1 MTRGFGESR
10 RGALQSG
17 PFDHGMITGR
27 TRFTQNGSSDPPSG
41 GEGAP
46 PRQRPPCPAT
56 GGGRK
61 EVGLL
66 PPLGARRTPHRRWQ
80 RRAARSVLLAVI
92 LMPLTVLSTGSLTA
106 QATPTASRLEEQL
119 DQLNRESDQ
128 LVEQYNQSNE
138 ALKRIRRSLE
148 GLRAQASGAEADVR
162 KLQAVLGARASAAY
176 VQGAGSAVAA
186 VLGSDDP
193 AAAIA
198 RVQVLEL
205 LAANDGD
212 LMDQLGVA
220 GKALGERQRD
230 LVAAERSQAAEVD
243 RLAAKKAEVER
254 AADKTRALLARM
266 RAADRPSTP
275 SRPSD
280 PVAPPPS
287 GGGGGGSGSAAAVVV
302 AYARAQVGKP
312 YCYGGSG
319 PGCFD
324 CSGLTLMA
332 WRQARVSLPHSSA
345 AQYNV
350 GRRISAGELQPGDL
364 IFYYSPI
371 SHVSV
376 YIGGGQRISATHTGD
391 YVRVQSLGSSIVG
404 YARPNG

>member
-1 MTRGFGESR
+1 VF
-10 RGALQSG
+10 L
-17 PFDHGMITGR
+17 
-27 TRFTQNGSSDPPSG
+27 
-41 GEGAP
+41 
-46 PRQRPPCPAT
+46 
-56 GGGRK
+56 
-61 EVGLL
+61 
-66 PPLGARRTPHRRWQ
+66 
-80 RRAARSVLLAVI
+80 AAI
-92 LMPLTVLSTGSLTA
+92 LVPLTVLSTGSNMTA
-106 QATPTASRLEEQL
+106 VATPASSARLEDQL
-119 DQLNRESDQ
+119 DRLNRESDQ

-138 ALKRIRRSLE
+138 ALKRIRRSLK

-212 LMDQLGVA
+212 LMDQLGLA
-220 GKALGERQRD
+220 GKVLAARKAD
-230 LVAAERSQAAEVD
+230 LVAAEKAQAAEVK
-243 RLAAKKAEVER
+243 RLEAKKAEVER
-254 AADKTRALLARM
+254 AADRTRALLSRM
-266 RAADRPSTP
+266 RAADRPRAP
-275 SRPSD
+275 ARPSN

-287 GGGGGGSGSAAAVVV
+287 GGGGDGSGSAAAAV

-312 YCYGGSG
+312 YCYGGAGSA
-319 PGCFD
+319 CFD
-324 CSGLTLMA
+324 CSGLTMMA
-332 WRQARVSLPHSSA
+332 WRQAGISLPHSSA

-371 SHVSV
+371 SHVSI

>member
-1 MTRGFGESR
+1 ML
-10 RGALQSG
+10 AA
-17 PFDHGMITGR
+17 I
-27 TRFTQNGSSDPPSG
+27 
-41 GEGAP
+41 
-46 PRQRPPCPAT
+46 
-56 GGGRK
+56 
-61 EVGLL
+61 LL
-66 PPLGARRTPHRRWQ
+66 P
-80 RRAARSVLLAVI
+80 
-92 LMPLTVLSTGSLTA
+92 LTLLSTGSNTTA
-106 QATPTASRLEEQL
+106 LATPASPARLEDQL
-119 DQLNRESDQ
+119 DQLNREADE

-138 ALKRIRRSLE
+138 SLRRIQRSLK
-148 GLRAQASGAEADVR
+148 GLRGQTDAAEEDLR
-162 KLQAVLGARASAAY
+162 KLRAVLGARASAAY

-198 RVQVLEL
+198 RVQVLDL
-205 LAANDGD
+205 LAAHDGD

-220 GKALGERQRD
+220 GKAFDERHGN
-230 LVAAERSQAAEVD
+230 LVAAEKAQAAEVD
-243 RLAAKKAEVER
+243 RLAAKKAEVQR

-266 RAADRPSTP
+266 RAADRPSAP
-275 SRPSD
+275 SAPSS

-287 GGGGGGSGSAAAVVV
+287 GGGGGSGSAAAVV

-324 CSGLTLMA
+324 CSGLTMMA
-332 WRQARVSLPHSSA
+332 WQQAGVSLPHSSA
-345 AQYNV
+345 SQYNV

>member
-1 MTRGFGESR
+1 
-10 RGALQSG
+10 
-17 PFDHGMITGR
+17 
-27 TRFTQNGSSDPPSG
+27 
-41 GEGAP
+41 
-46 PRQRPPCPAT
+46 
-56 GGGRK
+56 
-61 EVGLL
+61 
-66 PPLGARRTPHRRWQ
+66 
-80 RRAARSVLLAVI
+80 VLL
-92 LMPLTVLSTGSLTA
+92 PLTVLSAGSLTA
-106 QATPTASRLEEQL
+106 QATPTTSARLEDQL
-119 DQLNRESDQ
+119 DRLNRESDQ

-138 ALKRIRRSLE
+138 ALKRVQRSLKA
-148 GLRAQASGAEADVR
+148 LRAQASGAEADLR
-162 KLQAVLGARASAAY
+162 KLQATLGARASAAY

-198 RVQVLEL
+198 RVQVLDL
-205 LAANDGD
+205 LAAHDGD

-220 GKALGERQRD
+220 GQALAERQRN
-230 LVAAERSQAAEVD
+230 LVAAEKAQAAEVR
-243 RLAAKKAEVER
+243 RLGAKKAEVER
-254 AADKTRALLARM
+254 AADRTRAVLARM
-266 RAADRPSTP
+266 RAADQPQAP
-275 SRPSD
+275 SRPG

-287 GGGGGGSGSAAAVVV
+287 GGGAPSGSAAAAV

-312 YCYGGSG
+312 YCYGGEG

-324 CSGLTLMA
+324 CSGLTMMA
-332 WRQARVSLPHSSA
+332 WRQAGVSLPHSSS

-350 GRRISAGELQPGDL
+350 GRRISAGELRPGDL

-371 SHVSV
+371 SHVSI

>member
-1 MTRGFGESR
+1 M
-10 RGALQSG
+10 
-17 PFDHGMITGR
+17 
-27 TRFTQNGSSDPPSG
+27 
-41 GEGAP
+41 
-46 PRQRPPCPAT
+46 
-56 GGGRK
+56 
-61 EVGLL
+61 

-106 QATPTASRLEEQL
+106 QATPTASRLEDQL

-138 ALKRIRRSLE
+138 ALQRIRRSLK
-148 GLRAQASGAEADVR
+148 GLRAQASGAESDLR
-162 KLQAVLGARASAAY
+162 KLQRVLGARASAAY

-193 AAAIA
+193 NAAID
-198 RVQVLEL
+198 RVQVLDL
-205 LAANDGD
+205 LANHDGD
-212 LMDQLGVA
+212 LMDQLWVA
-220 GKALGERQRD
+220 GKALDARQGE
-230 LVAAERSQAAEVD
+230 LVAAEKAQAAEVD

-287 GGGGGGSGSAAAVVV
+287 GGGGGGASGSAAAVV

-319 PGCFD
+319 SACFD
-324 CSGLTLMA
+324 CSGLTMMA
-332 WRQARVSLPHSSA
+332 WRQAGVSLPHSSA
-345 AQYNV
+345 AQYSV
-350 GRRISAGELQPGDL
+350 GRRVSAGELQPGDL

-376 YIGGGQRISATHTGD
+376 YIGNGQRISATHTGD

-404 YARPNG
+404 FARPNG

>member
-1 MTRGFGESR
+1 
-10 RGALQSG
+10 
-17 PFDHGMITGR
+17 
-27 TRFTQNGSSDPPSG
+27 
-41 GEGAP
+41 
-46 PRQRPPCPAT
+46 
-56 GGGRK
+56 
-61 EVGLL
+61 
-66 PPLGARRTPHRRWQ
+66 
-80 RRAARSVLLAVI
+80 VLLAAI
-92 LMPLTVLSTGSLTA
+92 LVPLTVLSTGSNTTA
-106 QATPTASRLEEQL
+106 LASPTSSARLEDQL
-119 DQLNRESDQ
+119 DRLNREADQ

-138 ALKRIRRSLE
+138 VLKRIQRSLKT
-148 GLRAQASGAEADVR
+148 LRAQASGAEADVR

-198 RVQVLEL
+198 RVQVLDL
-205 LAANDGD
+205 LAAHDGD
-212 LMDQLGVA
+212 LMDRLGVA
-220 GKALGERQRD
+220 GKALDERQRD
-230 LVAAERSQAAEVD
+230 LVAAEKAQAAEVD

-266 RAADRPSTP
+266 RAADRPSVP
-275 SRPSD
+275 SRPSSS
-280 PVAPPPS
+280 PVAPPPPS
-287 GGGGGGSGSAAAVVV
+287 GGGGGGSGSAAAVV

-324 CSGLTLMA
+324 CSGLTMRA
-332 WRQARVSLPHSSA
+332 WQQAGVSLPHSSA

-350 GRRISAGELQPGDL
+350 GRRISSSELQPGDL

-376 YIGGGQRISATHTGD
+376 YIGNGQRISATHTGD

>member
-1 MTRGFGESR
+1 
-10 RGALQSG
+10 
-17 PFDHGMITGR
+17 
-27 TRFTQNGSSDPPSG
+27 
-41 GEGAP
+41 
-46 PRQRPPCPAT
+46 
-56 GGGRK
+56 
-61 EVGLL
+61 L
-66 PPLGARRTPHRRWQ
+66 PPLGARRTPHRRWP
-80 RRAARSVLLAVI
+80 RTAVRSVLLAAI
-92 LMPLTVLSTGSLTA
+92 LVPLTVLSTGSNTTA
-106 QATPTASRLEEQL
+106 QATPASSARLEDQL
-119 DQLNRESDQ
+119 DQLNREADQ

-138 ALKRIRRSLE
+138 ALKRIRRSLK
-148 GLRAQASGAEADVR
+148 GLRAQASGAQADVR

-230 LVAAERSQAAEVD
+230 LVAAEKSQAAEVD

-254 AADKTRALLARM
+254 AADRTRTLLARM
-266 RAADRPSTP
+266 RAANRASVP
-275 SRPSD
+275 SRPSA

-287 GGGGGGSGSAAAVVV
+287 SGGGGGGGAAAVV

-324 CSGLTLMA
+324 CSGLTMRA
-332 WRQARVSLPHSSA
+332 WQQAGVSLPHSSA

-350 GRRISAGELQPGDL
+350 GRRISASELQPGDL

-376 YIGGGQRISATHTGD
+376 YIGNGQRISATHTGD

-404 YARPNG
+404 FARPNG

>member
-1 MTRGFGESR
+1 
-10 RGALQSG
+10 
-17 PFDHGMITGR
+17 
-27 TRFTQNGSSDPPSG
+27 
-41 GEGAP
+41 
-46 PRQRPPCPAT
+46 
-56 GGGRK
+56 
-61 EVGLL
+61 L
-66 PPLGARRTPHRRWQ
+66 PPLGARRTPHRRWPG
-80 RRAARSVLLAVI
+80 RAARSVLLAAV
-92 LMPLTVLSTGSLTA
+92 LVPLTLLSTGSNTTA
-106 QATPTASRLEEQL
+106 LATPATPSRLEDQL
-119 DQLNRESDQ
+119 DQLNREADQ

-138 ALKRIRRSLE
+138 TLRRIRRSLKT
-148 GLRAQASGAEADVR
+148 LRTQASGAEADLR
-162 KLQAVLGARASAAY
+162 RLRTVLGARASAAY

-198 RVQVLEL
+198 RVQVLDL
-205 LAANDGD
+205 LAAHDGD

-220 GKALGERQRD
+220 GKALDERRRD
-230 LVAAERSQAAEVD
+230 LAGAEKAQASEVK

-266 RAADRPSTP
+266 RAPARPAAPAS
-275 SRPSD
+275 

-287 GGGGGGSGSAAAVVV
+287 GGGGGGGASAVV

-324 CSGLTLMA
+324 CSGLTMMA
-332 WRQARVSLPHSSA
+332 WRQAGVSLPHSSA
-345 AQYNV
+345 AQYGV
-350 GRRISAGELQPGDL
+350 GRRISASELQPGDL

>member
-1 MTRGFGESR
+1 
-10 RGALQSG
+10 
-17 PFDHGMITGR
+17 
-27 TRFTQNGSSDPPSG
+27 
-41 GEGAP
+41 
-46 PRQRPPCPAT
+46 
-56 GGGRK
+56 
-61 EVGLL
+61 
-66 PPLGARRTPHRRWQ
+66 
-80 RRAARSVLLAVI
+80 VLLAAI
-92 LMPLTVLSTGSLTA
+92 LVPLTVLSTGSITA
-106 QATPTASRLEEQL
+106 QATPASSARLEDQL
-119 DQLNRESDQ
+119 DQLNREADQ

-138 ALKRIRRSLE
+138 ALQRIRRSLKD
-148 GLRAQASGAEADVR
+148 LRAQASGAQADVR

-193 AAAIA
+193 DAALD
-198 RVQVLEL
+198 RVQVLEM

-212 LMDQLGVA
+212 LMEQLGVA

-230 LVAAERSQAAEVD
+230 LVAAEKAQAAEVA

-254 AADKTRALLARM
+254 AADKTRTLLSRM
-266 RAADRPSTP
+266 RAANRASVP
-275 SRPSD
+275 SRPSA

-287 GGGGGGSGSAAAVVV
+287 GGGGGGGGGAAAVV

-324 CSGLTLMA
+324 CSGLTMRA
-332 WRQARVSLPHSSA
+332 WQQAGVSLPHSSS

-350 GRRISAGELQPGDL
+350 GRRISASELQPGDL

-376 YIGGGQRISATHTGD
+376 YIGNGQRISATHTGD

>member
-1 MTRGFGESR
+1 
-10 RGALQSG
+10 
-17 PFDHGMITGR
+17 
-27 TRFTQNGSSDPPSG
+27 
-41 GEGAP
+41 
-46 PRQRPPCPAT
+46 
-56 GGGRK
+56 
-61 EVGLL
+61 
-66 PPLGARRTPHRRWQ
+66 
-80 RRAARSVLLAVI
+80 VLLAAI
-92 LMPLTVLSTGSLTA
+92 LMPLTVLSAGPLTA
-106 QATPTASRLEEQL
+106 QATPTASRLEAQL

-138 ALKRIRRSLE
+138 ALQRIRRSLK
-148 GLRAQASGAEADVR
+148 GLRAQASGAEADLR
-162 KLQAVLGARASAAY
+162 KLQQVLGARASAAY

-220 GKALGERQRD
+220 GQALGERKRN
-230 LVAAERSQAAEVD
+230 LVAAEKAQAAEVD
-243 RLAAKKAEVER
+243 RLQAKKAEVER
-254 AADKTRALLARM
+254 AADKTRALLSRM
-266 RAADRPSTP
+266 QAADRPSAPT
-275 SRPSD
+275 RPSNN
-280 PVAPPPS
+280 PVAPPPPA
-287 GGGGGGSGSAAAVVV
+287 GGGGGGGAAGVV

-324 CSGLTLMA
+324 CSGLTMMA
-332 WRQARVSLPHSSA
+332 WRQAGVSLPHSSS

-350 GRRISAGELQPGDL
+350 GRRISASELQPGDL

>member
-1 MTRGFGESR
+1 M
-10 RGALQSG
+10 L
-17 PFDHGMITGR
+17 
-27 TRFTQNGSSDPPSG
+27 
-41 GEGAP
+41 
-46 PRQRPPCPAT
+46 
-56 GGGRK
+56 
-61 EVGLL
+61 
-66 PPLGARRTPHRRWQ
+66 
-80 RRAARSVLLAVI
+80 AAI
-92 LMPLTVLSTGSLTA
+92 LVPLTLLSTGSNTTA
-106 QATPTASRLEEQL
+106 LATPASPARLEDQL
-119 DQLNRESDQ
+119 DQLNREADQ

-138 ALKRIRRSLE
+138 ALKRIKRSLK
-148 GLRAQASGAEADVR
+148 GLRGQADVAEEDLR
-162 KLQAVLGARASAAY
+162 KLRAVLGARASAAY
-176 VQGAGSAVAA
+176 IQGAGSAVAA

-198 RVQVLEL
+198 RVQVLDL
-205 LAANDGD
+205 LAAHDGD

-220 GKALGERQRD
+220 GKSFDERHRN
-230 LVAAERSQAAEVD
+230 LVAAQKAQAAEVD

-266 RAADRPSTP
+266 RAADRPAAP
-275 SRPSD
+275 SQPSG

-287 GGGGGGSGSAAAVVV
+287 GGGGGGSGSAAAVV

-324 CSGLTLMA
+324 CSGLTMMA
-332 WRQARVSLPHSSA
+332 WRQAGVSLPHSSA
-345 AQYNV
+345 SQYNV
-350 GRRISAGELQPGDL
+350 GRRISASELQPGDL

>member
-1 MTRGFGESR
+1 M
-10 RGALQSG
+10 
-17 PFDHGMITGR
+17 
-27 TRFTQNGSSDPPSG
+27 
-41 GEGAP
+41 
-46 PRQRPPCPAT
+46 
-56 GGGRK
+56 
-61 EVGLL
+61 
-66 PPLGARRTPHRRWQ
+66 PPLGARRTPHRRWP
-80 RRAARSVLLAVI
+80 RHAARSVLVAAFL
-92 LMPLTVLSTGSLTA
+92 LPLTVLSTGLLTA
-106 QATPTASRLEEQL
+106 SATPATSTRLEDQL
-119 DQLNRESDQ
+119 DRQNREADA

-138 ALKRIRRSLE
+138 ALKGIRRTLK
-148 GLRAQASGAEADVR
+148 GLRAEASGAEDDLR
-162 KLQAVLGARASAAY
+162 KLQATLGARASAAY
-176 VQGAGSAVAA
+176 TQGAGSAVAA

-198 RVQVLEL
+198 RVQVLDL
-205 LAANDGD
+205 LAAHDGD

-220 GKALGERQRD
+220 GQAFDERKRN
-230 LVAAERSQAAEVD
+230 LVAAEKAQAAEVE

-266 RAADRPSTP
+266 RAADRPAAP
-275 SRPSD
+275 SAPSS

-287 GGGGGGSGSAAAVVV
+287 GGGGGGSGSAAAAV

-324 CSGLTLMA
+324 CSGLTMMA
-332 WRQARVSLPHSSA
+332 WAQAGVSLPHSSA
-345 AQYNV
+345 SQFNV
-350 GRRISAGELQPGDL
+350 GRRISASELQPGDL

-391 YVRVQSLGSSIVG
+391 YVRAQSLGSSIVG

>member
-1 MTRGFGESR
+1 
-10 RGALQSG
+10 
-17 PFDHGMITGR
+17 
-27 TRFTQNGSSDPPSG
+27 
-41 GEGAP
+41 
-46 PRQRPPCPAT
+46 
-56 GGGRK
+56 
-61 EVGLL
+61 
-66 PPLGARRTPHRRWQ
+66 
-80 RRAARSVLLAVI
+80 VLLAAI
-92 LMPLTVLSTGSLTA
+92 LMPLTVLSTGSNTTA
-106 QATPTASRLEEQL
+106 VAAPTSSARLEDQL
-119 DQLNRESDQ
+119 DQLNRQADQ

-138 ALKRIRRSLE
+138 ALKRLQRAHKA
-148 GLRAQASGAEADVR
+148 LRAQASGARADVR

-193 AAAIA
+193 NAAID
-198 RVQVLEL
+198 RVQVLDL
-205 LAANDGD
+205 LANRDGD
-212 LMDQLGVA
+212 LMDQLWVA
-220 GKALGERQRD
+220 GKALDARQGE
-230 LVAAERSQAAEVD
+230 LVAAEKAQAAEVD

-287 GGGGGGSGSAAAVVV
+287 GGGGGGASGSAAAVV

-319 PGCFD
+319 SACFD
-324 CSGLTLMA
+324 CSGLTMMA
-332 WRQARVSLPHSSA
+332 WRQAGVSLPHSSA

-350 GRRISAGELQPGDL
+350 GRRVSASELQPGDL

-376 YIGGGQRISATHTGD
+376 YIGNGQRISATHTGD

-404 YARPNG
+404 YGRPNG

>member
-1 MTRGFGESR
+1 MF
-10 RGALQSG
+10 L
-17 PFDHGMITGR
+17 
-27 TRFTQNGSSDPPSG
+27 
-41 GEGAP
+41 
-46 PRQRPPCPAT
+46 
-56 GGGRK
+56 
-61 EVGLL
+61 
-66 PPLGARRTPHRRWQ
+66 
-80 RRAARSVLLAVI
+80 AAI
-92 LMPLTVLSTGSLTA
+92 LVPLTVLSTGSNMTA
-106 QATPTASRLEEQL
+106 VATPASSARLEDQL
-119 DQLNRESDQ
+119 DRLNREADQ

-138 ALKRIRRSLE
+138 ALKRIRRSLK
-148 GLRAQASGAEADVR
+148 GLQAQASGAEADVR

-220 GKALGERQRD
+220 GKALSERQRD
-230 LVAAERSQAAEVD
+230 LVAAEKAQAAEVD

-266 RAADRPSTP
+266 RAADRSSVP
-275 SRPSD
+275 SRPSA

-287 GGGGGGSGSAAAVVV
+287 GGGGGGGSGSAAAVV

-324 CSGLTLMA
+324 CSGLTMMA
-332 WRQARVSLPHSSA
+332 WRQAGVSLPHSSS

-350 GRRISAGELQPGDL
+350 GRRVSASELQPGDL

-376 YIGGGQRISATHTGD
+376 YIGNGQRISATHTGD

-404 YARPNG
+404 FARPNG

>member
-1 MTRGFGESR
+1 M
-10 RGALQSG
+10 
-17 PFDHGMITGR
+17 
-27 TRFTQNGSSDPPSG
+27 
-41 GEGAP
+41 
-46 PRQRPPCPAT
+46 
-56 GGGRK
+56 
-61 EVGLL
+61 
-66 PPLGARRTPHRRWQ
+66 PPLGARRTPHRRW
-80 RRAARSVLLAVI
+80 RRYAAHSVALAAILL
-92 LMPLTVLSTGSLTA
+92 PLTLLSTGSNTTA
-106 QATPTASRLEEQL
+106 LATPASPARLEDQL
-119 DQLNRESDQ
+119 DQLNREADQ

-138 ALKRIRRSLE
+138 TLARIKRSLK
-148 GLRAQASGAEADVR
+148 GLRGQANVAEEDLR
-162 KLQAVLGARASAAY
+162 KLRAVLGARASAAY
-176 VQGAGSAVAA
+176 IQGAGSAVAA

-198 RVQVLEL
+198 RVQVLDL
-205 LAANDGD
+205 LAAQDGD

-220 GKALGERQRD
+220 GKSFDERHRN
-230 LVAAERSQAAEVD
+230 LVAAEKAQAVEVD
-243 RLAAKKAEVER
+243 RLAAKKAEVQR
-254 AADKTRALLARM
+254 AADKTRALLSRM
-266 RAADRPSTP
+266 RAADRPSAP
-275 SRPSD
+275 SPASGG
-280 PVAPPPS
+280 PVAPPPLS
-287 GGGGGGSGSAAAVVV
+287 GGGGGSGSAAAVV

-324 CSGLTLMA
+324 CSGLTMMA
-332 WRQARVSLPHSSA
+332 WRQAGVSLPNSSA
-345 AQYNV
+345 SQYNV

>member
-1 MTRGFGESR
+1 M
-10 RGALQSG
+10 ALAA
-17 PFDHGMITGR
+17 I
-27 TRFTQNGSSDPPSG
+27 
-41 GEGAP
+41 
-46 PRQRPPCPAT
+46 
-56 GGGRK
+56 
-61 EVGLL
+61 LL
-66 PPLGARRTPHRRWQ
+66 P
-80 RRAARSVLLAVI
+80 
-92 LMPLTVLSTGSLTA
+92 LTLLSTGSNTTA
-106 QATPTASRLEEQL
+106 LATPASPARLEDQL
-119 DQLNRESDQ
+119 DQLNREADQ

-138 ALKRIRRSLE
+138 TLARIKRSLK
-148 GLRAQASGAEADVR
+148 GLRGQANVAEEDLR
-162 KLQAVLGARASAAY
+162 KLRAVLGARASAAY
-176 VQGAGSAVAA
+176 IQGAGSAVAA

-198 RVQVLEL
+198 RVQVLDL
-205 LAANDGD
+205 LAAHDGD

-220 GKALGERQRD
+220 GKSFDERHRN
-230 LVAAERSQAAEVD
+230 LVAAEKAQAAEVD
-243 RLAAKKAEVER
+243 RLAAKKAEVQR

-266 RAADRPSTP
+266 RAPDRPAAP
-275 SRPSD
+275 SQPSG

-287 GGGGGGSGSAAAVVV
+287 GGGGGGGSAAAVV

-324 CSGLTLMA
+324 CSGLTMMA
-332 WRQARVSLPHSSA
+332 WRQAGVSLPHSSA
-345 AQYNV
+345 SQYNV

-391 YVRVQSLGSSIVG
+391 YVRVQSLGSS
-404 YARPNG
+404 